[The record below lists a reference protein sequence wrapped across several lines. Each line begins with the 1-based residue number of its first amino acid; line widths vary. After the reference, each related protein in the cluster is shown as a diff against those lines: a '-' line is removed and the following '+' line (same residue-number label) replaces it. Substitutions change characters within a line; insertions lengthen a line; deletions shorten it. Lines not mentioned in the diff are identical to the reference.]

1 MITSIIRFLNFILVA
16 LLAGTSF
23 GIWIGLNP
31 INYSA
36 STYIE
41 QKRHLVV
48 SLQTLLV
55 SLVIMATFVTIASA
69 FLQRKNKKVFIALLF
84 AALFLLACI
93 FITRFVNLPIQTEM
107 LTWNVNSFPENWTTL
122 RDKWWTL
129 HIMRTIAELIA
140 LALVTW
146 TNVQKNN

>member
-1 MITSIIRFLNFILVA
+1 
-16 LLAGTSF
+16 
-23 GIWIGLNP
+23 
-31 INYSA
+31 
-36 STYIE
+36 
-41 QKRHLVV
+41 
-48 SLQTLLV
+48 
-55 SLVIMATFVTIASA
+55 
-69 FLQRKNKKVFIALLF
+69 
-84 AALFLLACI
+84 
-93 FITRFVNLPIQTEM
+93 M